1 MRSSCPRRDSSQCQL
16 CYFPLQVPL
25 VPSQAGSAEDDIS
38 KPPTVSPALGSAGP
52 LQITAESSPPAGGL
66 YDRMQFWKIDGS

>member
-1 MRSSCPRRDSSQCQL
+1 M
-16 CYFPLQVPL
+16 
-25 VPSQAGSAEDDIS
+25 PSQAGSAEDDTS

-66 YDRMQFWKIDGS
+66 QQDAVLEDRWLLVSP